1 MSLDDIQQ
9 ALLASYEKHGGIN
22 HLDGVNLPAQ
32 ASVNRIAVDCM
43 HLLFPGF
50 FEESTLTKSGVAEM
64 VSQLL
69 ADLDQRLASE
79 IEKCLSF
86 AKEPSPGPRARELT
100 TKILSHLP
108 ELREIIRTDV
118 AAAYRG
124 DPAARSI
131 EEIILAYPC
140 VLVVSLQRFAH
151 VLYQLGIPLLPRMIT
166 EYAHERTG
174 ADIHPG
180 AEIGAH
186 FFIDHATG
194 VVIGETARIG
204 NHVKLYQ
211 NVTLG
216 AKSFQLD
223 EDGAPVKG
231 VKRHPKLEDN
241 VVIYPGA
248 TILGGETVI
257 GENSVVGSNVW
268 LMQSMPPN
276 SIAYYQGDRS
286 SIIRPRQKKDTI
298 IEHVGDWVI

>member
-1 MSLDDIQQ
+1 MDR
-9 ALLASYEKHGGIN
+9 LLGQIDRR
-22 HLDGVNLPAQ
+22 L
-32 ASVNRIAVDCM
+32 
-43 HLLFPGF
+43 
-50 FEESTLTKSGVAEM
+50 VAE
-64 VSQLL
+64 V
-69 ADLDQRLASE
+69 
-79 IEKCLSF
+79 EKCLRFGKIADSST
-86 AKEPSPGPRARELT
+86 KAREIATSFLAQFPALR
-100 TKILSHLP
+100 KI
-108 ELREIIRTDV
+108 IKTDV
-118 AAAYRG
+118 DAAYAG
-124 DPAARSI
+124 DPAARSV

-151 VLYQLGIPLLPRMIT
+151 VLYRLGIPLLPRMLT

-180 AEIGAH
+180 AEIGSH

-268 LMQSMPPN
+268 LMQSMPAN

-286 SIIRPRQKKDTI
+286 SIIRPRQKKDTM